1 MNKSQERTKIA
12 KRFFSL
18 KTKKLRMWQ
27 AMQYTCVDV
36 IVFSGAE
43 EIQTEMKT
51 KGFTNEKSNRAKKYS
66 W

>member
-1 MNKSQERTKIA
+1 
-12 KRFFSL
+12 
-18 KTKKLRMWQ
+18 MWQ

-43 EIQTEMKT
+43 EIKTEMKT